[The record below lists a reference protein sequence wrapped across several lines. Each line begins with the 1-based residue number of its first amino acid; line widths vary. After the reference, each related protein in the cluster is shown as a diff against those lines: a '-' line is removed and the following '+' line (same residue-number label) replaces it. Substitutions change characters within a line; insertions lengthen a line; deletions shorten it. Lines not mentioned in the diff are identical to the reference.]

1 MLKTATP
8 AVDLLDQ
15 DSVVV
20 ADSIQDTAAVEAH
33 TAEAEARM
41 AAAKADMVVAMVAVR
56 DRTAHHMV
64 AASNIVEVNSM
75 VAASNMAAASN
86 TVAASKAVPVPVLA
100 MASNSNT
107 HRSKETVALAGNNN
121 HVVTVA

>member
-1 MLKTATP
+1 MLKIATP

-20 ADSIQDTAAVEAH
+20 ADSIQDTAAVEDY
-33 TAEAEARM
+33 TAEAEVRM
-41 AAAKADMVVAMVAVR
+41 AAGKADMVVAMVAVR
-56 DRTAHHMV
+56 DRTAHRMV
-64 AASNIVEVNSM
+64 AASNIVEVNRM
-75 VAASNMAAASN
+75 VAASNMAVGNN
-86 TVAASKAVPVPVLA
+86 TMAASKAVPVPVPA

-107 HRSKETVALAGNNN
+107 HRSKETVVMAGNHN